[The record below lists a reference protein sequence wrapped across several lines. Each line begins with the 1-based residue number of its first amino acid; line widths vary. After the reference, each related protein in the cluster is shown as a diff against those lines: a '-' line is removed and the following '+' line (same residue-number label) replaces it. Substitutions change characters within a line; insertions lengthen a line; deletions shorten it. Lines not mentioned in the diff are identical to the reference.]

1 MCQKDKK
8 LSSNILCIAMSLDN
22 NYNMTDYKTLVSTCK
37 YCILI

>member
-22 NYNMTDYKTLVSTCK
+22 NYMTDYKTLVSTCK